1 MQYIFQFQQS
11 LLPDKDWKQQRLS
24 SLNSSKVDLSHII
37 VESIG
42 HAR

>member
-1 MQYIFQFQQS
+1 MQYIFPVPAVV
-11 LLPDKDWKQQRLS
+11 LLDKDWKQQRLS
-24 SLNSSKVDLSHII
+24 SLNSSKVGLSHII